1 MSPILA
7 PQVAANVLK
16 SCDAPGCNQPRH
28 HLQAW
33 CKDHHVKAR
42 AYGHPHAGPLKPKKW
57 AQQRKEVSALLALNP
72 EHPGLLAVLQYLKDW
87 MADGAA
93 NEFTR
98 KGGRELARLA
108 RHGVTPSTVLT
119 EVLAFWLWV
128 NDNPMAL
135 PSDKARDF
143 ACSRAVF
150 ALAPRDRRATRG
162 PGISGSWGR
171 KTTTPHSYAPKAL
184 PSALA
189 YVGAHLRVVLAEFFA
204 NTLQSIERQ
213 RALKVDREA
222 VMRQPLTIS
231 IPFSPPTP
239 KANGLPF

>member
-16 SCDAPGCNQPRH
+16 ACDAPRCNQPRH
-28 HLQAW
+28 KLQAW
-33 CKDHHVKAR
+33 CKDHHAKAR
-42 AYGHPHAGPLKPKKW
+42 AYGHPDARPLRPKEW
-57 AQQRKEVSALLALNP
+57 ARQRKEVSALLALNP

-93 NEFTR
+93 NEHTK

-108 RHGVTPSTVLT
+108 RHGVTPSAVLT

-128 NDNPMAL
+128 NDHPQAL
-135 PSDKARDF
+135 PDDKARDF

-150 ALAPRDRRATRG
+150 NLAPRDRRATRG
-162 PGISGSWGR
+162 PGISGTWGR
-171 KTTTPHSYAPKAL
+171 NTTTPQSYSPKAL
-184 PSALA
+184 HSALNH
-189 YVGAHLRVVLAEFFA
+189 VGTHLRIALADIAA
-204 NTLQSIERQ
+204 NTLHSIERQ

-222 VMRQPLTIS
+222 VMRQPLTIAV
-231 IPFSPPTP
+231 PFSPQPI